1 MLLEQQPVLAIPRG
15 TEHPV
20 GMPREREYRM
30 PLKQLEHESRVPPE
44 DQVEVV
50 ESAEVPLPD
59 PRGAQPDRD
68 WFAAG
73 G

>member
-1 MLLEQQPVLAIPRG
+1 M
-15 TEHPV
+15 TH
-20 GMPREREYRM
+20 ERDYTVS
-30 PLKQLEHESRVPPE
+30 LQQLEHEARVPPE

-50 ESAEVPLPD
+50 ETAAAVAPD

>member
-1 MLLEQQPVLAIPRG
+1 MTTERGYQVSLQDLERQA
-15 TEHPV
+15 
-20 GMPREREYRM
+20 
-30 PLKQLEHESRVPPE
+30 RVPLE

-50 ESAEVPLPD
+50 ETATPPPPD

-73 G
+73 A

>member
-1 MLLEQQPVLAIPRG
+1 M
-15 TEHPV
+15 T
-20 GMPREREYRM
+20 REREYRM
-30 PLKQLEHESRVPPE
+30 PLQQLEHESRVPPE
-44 DQVEVV
+44 DQVAVV
-50 ESAEVPLPD
+50 DPAEVPPPD